1 MKPIRALVVD
11 DDQKYIDGI
20 RKRFDVRFHEFGWQ
34 VTWTTTTD
42 PDEAI
47 DLIRH
52 QEPFELVIVDL
63 LFVRTDMEDEDEP
76 RGLELIRAARARSR
90 DTFIFAISTG
100 DPRRKD
106 LFDNAKRDGAHR
118 VVRRSEFS
126 EDSVVKNPAAIAE
139 EIRSHL
145 LNRGTVVEMTLRM
158 ADERDPALQGLVH
171 EVGAP
176 TLTQLYAAVLR
187 REGLEAREMTVGF
200 LTPGVSGA
208 AVCSVSAQV
217 DGAGP
222 PHHVLKISRDERS
235 LREEVE
241 RGRLA
246 ERVLSSWLVR
256 RLLDEPVGPVNG
268 WYAVCSAL
276 ANKAT
281 TMRAWLAGGPPPAVV
296 EDVLEILFIEALHEL
311 YRANL
316 QETEDVLSLLQLSHH
331 RQHQV
336 RQALQD
342 YSEVMGRPDGCGLG
356 DAVPG
361 LVQKLSE
368 FVLDGRLPGVSP
380 RSLPRH
386 TFHTYAHG
394 DLHGGNVLVY
404 QGRHAT
410 PTLIDPSLFGEAHWA
425 VDPARFAVD
434 LIMRSV
440 DAGAESMFFA
450 GFATWRSV
458 VTRFSTGDRVDA
470 AVTSTPGTVAAVSAL
485 NWLATNLPRVC
496 PVLTKD
502 EDNTRWRWEWHVAL
516 ARQLLW
522 ATCHENLP
530 PPKRALAMVAAH
542 DQLQMAVQTL
552 PERSS

>member
-1 MKPIRALVVD
+1 MKTIRALVVD
-11 DDQKYIDGI
+11 DNQKYIDGI

-34 VTWTTTTD
+34 VTWTATTD

-47 DLIRH
+47 ELIRH
-52 QEPFELVIVDL
+52 QAPFALVVVDL

-76 RGLELIRAARARSR
+76 RGLELIRAAHARSR

-145 LNRGTVVEMTLRM
+145 LNHGTVVEMTLRM

-171 EVGAP
+171 EVGTP

-187 REGLEAREMTVGF
+187 REGLEAREMKVGF

-208 AVCSVSAQV
+208 AVCTVSAQV
-217 DGAGP
+217 DGVGP

-246 ERVLSSWLVR
+246 ERVLSRWLVR
-256 RLLDEPVGPVNG
+256 RLLDEPVGPING

-276 ANKAT
+276 ASKAT
-281 TMRAWLAGGPPPAVV
+281 TMRAWLAGGPSPAVV
-296 EDVLEILFIEALHEL
+296 EDVLEILFIEALREV
-311 YRANL
+311 YAVNL
-316 QETEDVLSLLQLSHH
+316 RETEDASGLLQLSHH
-331 RQHQV
+331 RRYQV
-336 RQALQD
+336 RQVLHD
-342 YSEVMGRPDGCGLG
+342 YTDVMGRTDGCGLG
-356 DAVPG
+356 DEVHG
-361 LVQKLSE
+361 LVRNLNE

-394 DLHGGNVLVY
+394 DLHGGNALVY
-404 QGRHAT
+404 EGRHAT
-410 PTLIDPSLFGEAHWA
+410 PTLIDPSMFGMAHWA
-425 VDPARFAVD
+425 ADPARFAVD

-450 GFATWRSV
+450 GFATWRSI
-458 VTRFSTGDRVDA
+458 VTRFSAGDRIDA
-470 AVTSTPGTVAAVSAL
+470 AVTSAPGTVAAVSAL
-485 NWLATNLPRVC
+485 NWLAANLRRVC
-496 PVLTKD
+496 PVLTED
-502 EDNTRWRWEWHVAL
+502 EGSARSRWEWHVAL

-522 ATCHENLP
+522 ATCQENLP
-530 PPKRALAMVAAH
+530 PPKRALAMVATH
-542 DQLQMAVQTL
+542 DQLEMAVRAL
-552 PERSS
+552 PS